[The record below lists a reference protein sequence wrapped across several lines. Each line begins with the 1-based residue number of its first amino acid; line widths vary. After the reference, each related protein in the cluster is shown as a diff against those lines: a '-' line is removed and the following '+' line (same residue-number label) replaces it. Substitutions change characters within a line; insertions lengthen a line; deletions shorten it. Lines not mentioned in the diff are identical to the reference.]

1 MQHPERTR
9 GQGCSLQWAL
19 RYPEQNTAPPNGYF
33 LTNES
38 KALHLK
44 GHRPAAA
51 PWTLWFL
58 FQTWHPPLHSAH
70 WWNPGWGK
78 KRKVWIN
85 IANKYSRFK
94 GWFVSSPCKKTY
106 SMESNLPIQLF
117 FSTSTENT
125 FPSPLLQ
132 TPISFF
138 PPFSPPKYML

>member
-33 LTNES
+33 LTNQS
-38 KALHLK
+38 KASHLK

-85 IANKYSRFK
+85 IGNKYSRFK
-94 GWFVSSPCKKTY
+94 GWFVSARKLAVWKV
-106 SMESNLPIQLF
+106 I
-117 FSTSTENT
+117 
-125 FPSPLLQ
+125 SPLSYSSPLQ
-132 TPISFF
+132 QKIHSLPHCFRPPFPFS